1 MTDQE
6 ILNRID
12 AEIARVRAIDGKS
25 DSQEARSSQE
35 TQLALVAYTHGIRF
49 ARALIEKRTEE
60 VAF

>member
-1 MTDQE
+1 VTDQE

-12 AEIARVRAIDGKS
+12 AEIA
-25 DSQEARSSQE
+25 EAQAVCDRLERGTPGYAQS
-35 TQLALVAYTHGIRF
+35 LFGHIGFINGLKF

>member
-12 AEIARVRAIDGKS
+12 AEIARVNSLDWHKETRATLT
-25 DSQEARSSQE
+25 AR
-35 TQLALVAYTHGIRF
+35 AAYMNGLRF
-49 ARALIEKRTEE
+49 ARALIEKRKEG

>member
-12 AEIARVRAIDGKS
+12 AEIATS
-25 DSQEARSSQE
+25 E
-35 TQLALVAYTHGIRF
+35 TVCEKLKRGTPGYTESLCGHIGFINGLRF

-60 VAF
+60 VTF

>member
-12 AEIARVRAIDGKS
+12 AEIVRVWNLGWSKESRETLLARA
-25 DSQEARSSQE
+25 
-35 TQLALVAYTHGIRF
+35 AYMNGLRF

>member
-6 ILNRID
+6 ILDRID
-12 AEIARVRAIDGKS
+12 AEVEKTLKRIWHIS
-25 DSQEARSSQE
+25 DSSDIAASMEDGCNSYING
-35 TQLALVAYTHGIRF
+35 LKF

>member
-12 AEIARVRAIDGKS
+12 AEIARVHAIDGKN
-25 DSQEARSSQE
+25 DSKE
-35 TQLALVAYTHGIRF
+35 TQLARVAYTHGLIF
-49 ARALIEKRTEE
+49 TRALIEKRKEE